1 MHAMLYINKNQDL
14 DPSPRKQNK
23 GSENNQVRSDI
34 SNGFSVLWLRS
45 SVYKLLDEKV
55 KISVISISKVQ
66 EDKGKLFN
74 LLTDISE
81 MEKYSKK
88 YHRS

>member
-1 MHAMLYINKNQDL
+1 MA
-14 DPSPRKQNK
+14 S
-23 GSENNQVRSDI
+23 RSVAKI
-34 SNGFSVLWLRS
+34 KCSIG
-45 SVYKLLDEKV
+45 VYKLLDEKV
-55 KISVISISKVQ
+55 KISVMSISEVQ

>member
-1 MHAMLYINKNQDL
+1 MAKIKC
-14 DPSPRKQNK
+14 RI
-23 GSENNQVRSDI
+23 G
-34 SNGFSVLWLRS
+34 
-45 SVYKLLDEKV
+45 VYKLLDEKV
-55 KISVISISKVQ
+55 KISVMSISEVQ

-88 YHRS
+88 YHGS

>member
-1 MHAMLYINKNQDL
+1 MAKIKC
-14 DPSPRKQNK
+14 RI
-23 GSENNQVRSDI
+23 G
-34 SNGFSVLWLRS
+34 
-45 SVYKLLDEKV
+45 VYKLLDEKV
-55 KISVISISKVQ
+55 KISVMSISEVQ